1 MLGVL
6 REELRGRAGGAEEGV
21 IRAALRRGLGGPARE
36 QADVKALLLLFAF
49 VPEVAH
55 PRRRPA
61 PPLHSACSHGAT
73 ARLPAWT

>member
-21 IRAALRRGLGGPARE
+21 IRAALLCLGGPARE